1 MFKKGL
7 NFVFETHSRCKVTH
21 FFLFAAVEFSGIRTI
36 IFCLNFFT
44 PTKEKYVADSQP
56 NYHFF
61 LYFCRLKQKNMD
73 SILTYSLLI
82 LGFVALILGA
92 NWLVN
97 GATSV
102 GIRAKLSPLIIGVTI
117 VAFGTSLPEMIIN
130 IFSCIKG
137 SAALAIGNI
146 IGSNT
151 MNILLI
157 LGVSSII
164 YPIDVSKI
172 SIRRDIIA
180 GFIAILAIALMT
192 SRFLTESSTTI
203 NWIEGLVLLF
213 FAGIYLYS
221 TFKNNS
227 SDDSIEKQVP
237 MPWGKTI
244 LSLTFGIV
252 GLYLGGELVSSNAQ
266 KLALS
271 WGMSESTIGLT
282 VVATATSLP
291 ELITSIVA
299 ALKKNSSIAIGNVL
313 GSNILNIFVVLGISS
328 LITPLPF
335 DTKMNQQL
343 LILFVANVIMVT
355 TIFVGEGKKISRLEG
370 VILTLGY
377 IAFILFSLYPSL

>member
-1 MFKKGL
+1 
-7 NFVFETHSRCKVTH
+7 
-21 FFLFAAVEFSGIRTI
+21 
-36 IFCLNFFT
+36 
-44 PTKEKYVADSQP
+44 
-56 NYHFF
+56 
-61 LYFCRLKQKNMD
+61 MD

-102 GIRAKLSPLIIGVTI
+102 GIRAKLSPLIIGLTI

-203 NWIEGLVLLF
+203 NCIEGLVLLF
-213 FAGIYLYS
+213 FAGS
-221 TFKNNS
+221 
-227 SDDSIEKQVP
+227 EEQVP

-355 TIFVGEGKKISRLEG
+355 TIFVGEGKKISRIEG
-370 VILTLGY
+370 AILTLGY